1 MPMKRSLFA
10 LTLLMLG
17 SGNAVAAEP
26 AWNANNLG
34 KLRLWVAAAPADA
47 LPTPDKSALE
57 RAIAASDSDAVDAA
71 ASALALKLARMHL
84 LGVATA
90 GERAGWRIV
99 DTDTAIDLPTRLQ
112 AALAEGRVDEF
123 FIGLRPQHPDYQLLR
138 DAYQAETDPLR
149 LQVIARNMERW
160 RWMPVSLGED
170 YVLVNAA
177 AFEAARW
184 RGGQRAG
191 GWRVIVGKTKTPTP
205 VFSATI
211 TGVNFNPWW
220 TVPSNIIRESV
231 GSLIRRNPALARSR
245 GYVWGGGSVRQKP
258 GPQNALGQMK
268 LVMPNGF
275 SVYLHDT
282 PNRDLFERPVRAF
295 SHGCVRVGDALGLAE
310 NLLQGAQTR
319 EQIDALVAAGETVTV
334 DLPRPIPIYI
344 AYFTAGSRNDGTLA
358 VFDDLYRRDRR
369 LPKLAVASQSECSAA
384 MASL

>member
-1 MPMKRSLFA
+1 MKRSLFA

-17 SGNAVAAEP
+17 SGNAMAAEP
-26 AWNANNLG
+26 AWNANSLG
-34 KLRLWVAAAPADA
+34 KLRLWTAAAPADA
-47 LPTPDKSALE
+47 LPTPDNSALE
-57 RAIAASDSDAVDAA
+57 RAITASDSEAVDAA
-71 ASALALKLARMHL
+71 ATALALKLARMHL

-99 DTDTAIDLPTRLQ
+99 DTDSGIDLPARLQ
-112 AALAEGRVDEF
+112 AALAEGRVDDF
-123 FIGLRPQHPDYQLLR
+123 FIGLRPHHPDYQLLR

-149 LQVIARNMERW
+149 RQVIARNMERW
-160 RWMPVSLGED
+160 RWMPLSLGED

-184 RGGQRAG
+184 RGGHRAG

-231 GSLIRRNPALARSR
+231 GGLIRRNPALARSR

-268 LVMPNGF
+268 LVMPNSF

-344 AYFTAGSRNDGTLA
+344 AYFTVGSRNDGTLA
-358 VFDDLYRRDRR
+358 EFDDLYRRDRR
-369 LPKLAVASQSECSAA
+369 LPKLAVGSQSECSAA